1 MISSS
6 FNLHYLLI
14 FLLIYFILL
23 SPSGNFKC
31 LKNGPM
37 FLSDTESDSDDHD
50 DMEVPRR
57 NKMPSVREPQSLK
70 KSLGYNGPPPPY
82 TVERTNGP
90 SIISLDVKARRAMQN
105 L

>member
-1 MISSS
+1 MPLFS
-6 FNLHYLLI
+6 
-14 FLLIYFILL
+14 
-23 SPSGNFKC
+23 SGNVKC

-37 FLSDTESDSDDHD
+37 FLSDTESDSDDQEVT
-50 DMEVPRR
+50 EVPRR
-57 NKMPSVREPQSLK
+57 SRMPAVKEAQSLK

-90 SIISLDVKARRAMQN
+90 SIITLDVKARRAMQN

>member
-1 MISSS
+1 
-6 FNLHYLLI
+6 
-14 FLLIYFILL
+14 
-23 SPSGNFKC
+23 

-50 DMEVPRR
+50 DTEVPRR
-57 NKMPSVREPQSLK
+57 NRMPWVREPQSLK

-90 SIISLDVKARRAMQN
+90 SIVSLDVKARRAMQN